1 MNLKS
6 LFKNPNCIII
16 KHRIEKGGNKKMKKK
31 LSILLIITVMLF
43 AFVPALTLAQD
54 EETAVEEE
62 TDQIST
68 ELEEILAADYAT
80 VEEYLAALEENEMLS
95 TVEKITLEK
104 KLSSYEE
111 NLSMDS
117 ITSVVD
123 KVLNKEID
131 LGQGFVILNNLEEST
146 VNGYDEE
153 KALEMI
159 NSYQNQE
166 NSGHLAF
173 QTALELR
180 KLSRE
185 DLSGEQTDAFSEQI
199 AAIIE
204 ENGEIQTSELKQLAA
219 EYRKEAREEG
229 REQRKIAKS
238 EKGNS
243 ASENALENGNP
254 NKAADKD
261 QNKDNKGKGNSN
273 NSKAKDKSN
282 GNSSGKSSN
291 SNAKN

>member
-1 MNLKS
+1 
-6 LFKNPNCIII
+6 
-16 KHRIEKGGNKKMKKK
+16 MKKK
-31 LSILLIITVMLF
+31 LSILLVLALIVF
-43 AFVPALTLAQD
+43 AFMPALTLAQEQD
-54 EETAVEEE
+54 EDPVVEEQE
-62 TDQIST
+62 
-68 ELEEILAADYAT
+68 T

-123 KVLNKEID
+123 KVLSEEIG
-131 LGQGFVILNNLEEST
+131 LGQSFVILNNLEESKA
-146 VNGYDEE
+146 NGYDEE
-153 KALEMI
+153 KALALI

-166 NSGHLAF
+166 NSGHFAF

-180 KLSRE
+180 KLSRK
-185 DLSGEQTDAFSEQI
+185 DLTGEKTDAFADQI

-204 ENGEIQTSELKQLAA
+204 ENGEIETSELKQLAA
-219 EYRKEAREEG
+219 EYRKEAREEE
-229 REQRKIAKS
+229 REQRKIAKGG
-238 EKGNS
+238 KKYS
-243 ASENALENGNP
+243 ASENALENGKP
-254 NKAADKD
+254 NKAADKFK
-261 QNKDNKGKGNSN
+261 NKENNGKGNSN
-273 NSKAKDKSN
+273 NSKSKGKSN

>member
-1 MNLKS
+1 
-6 LFKNPNCIII
+6 
-16 KHRIEKGGNKKMKKK
+16 MKKK

-243 ASENALENGNP
+243 ASENALENGKAS
-254 NKAADKD
+254 KAADKD

>member
-1 MNLKS
+1 
-6 LFKNPNCIII
+6 
-16 KHRIEKGGNKKMKKK
+16 MKKK